1 MVQYW
6 FLSTLFLPHEEAIK
20 QPNYPT
26 LPVFYVLILM
36 MSSLADLP
44 LVLDVLGDDRDDLS
58 LGETELVV
66 VDRLVGVHHQALLL
80 H

>member
-1 MVQYW
+1 
-6 FLSTLFLPHEEAIK
+6 
-20 QPNYPT
+20 
-26 LPVFYVLILM
+26 
-36 MSSLADLP
+36 MSYSADLP